1 METKGIARVVCLLT
15 EKDLEKWDSKINL
28 QRLEEIYQTQFG
40 TGNVRMAE
48 IPDRDICTEE
58 TMNNDIIPFLKESV
72 ELELKTV
79 VHCSAGMGRTGHV
92 LAAWRCCHH
101 DVEYKEAM
109 ASNNWGCEDRREPR
123 EAKEGRKSDHLGR
136 KVKESD
142 YRNLLKSAKSGYDFL

>member
-1 METKGIARVVCLLT
+1 
-15 EKDLEKWDSKINL
+15 
-28 QRLEEIYQTQFG
+28 
-40 TGNVRMAE
+40 MAE

-92 LAAWRCCHH
+92 LAAWRYCHH

-109 ASNNWGCEDRREPR
+109 ASNNWECEDGRNPR
-123 EAKEGRKSDHLGR
+123 EAEGKPSDHLRR